1 MLNKSKWIWQES
13 EYEKN
18 VFCDFSEKFNF
29 GGKKATIKISVDT
42 TYAVYVNGK
51 FAALGQYPDYPHYK
65 IYDEIDITEY
75 CNNGENNLS
84 MVVWGLGEIS
94 TTTHYPGKPALRYE
108 VFVDGELITYSSE
121 KTQSRLSRVFD
132 SSFDKNFSSHLPYTM
147 HCDLS
152 KEDNWMQGELD
163 GFKNSVVIEQ
173 EFNMYPRPIS
183 KTVISKEPIKAT
195 RLDIKENV
203 IYDLGREETGYIG
216 FSINSPIEQ
225 KITIGIGE
233 YIRNGDHIHYLLDDY
248 GKGSRG
254 RQFGFDFTL
263 KKGKNVFFNPLFR
276 VGIRYL
282 QIDAQCDLDI
292 EYIGMYTSYYK
303 LDKKPFEL
311 SDELDRKIYDVCL
324 HTLECCMH
332 EHYEDCPTREQALY
346 ALDSRNQMLCG
357 YYAFGEYKFPR
368 SNLMLFGKDIREDK
382 LLTITAPRKVKLT
395 ISTFALF
402 YIIETFEYVT
412 YSKDLSII
420 EETYDKMQ
428 GIFDAFIGRMDGGLV
443 PNFTEKHIWNFYE
456 WREGMEGKLDHEDDY
471 KFDTPMN
478 CIFVLALKAMHR
490 MNQMVG
496 KTDNYLELAD
506 SINKEIYNRL
516 YDKER
521 KVFLNSTMDSNS
533 AELSNAFAILCGA
546 IEGDEAKALAE
557 KLADKDNGL
566 TLISLSMIGFKYDAL
581 VKACG
586 DKYNDYI
593 LENIRKTYKFMLDND
608 ATTFWEYDDTL
619 ERIAK
624 EGGASSF
631 CHGWSAMPVY
641 YYHTLGRDI
650 DIVKY
655 YD

>member
-1 MLNKSKWIWQES
+1 MLNKSKWIWQKT
-13 EYEKN
+13 EYQKN

-29 GGKKATIKISVDT
+29 DGKKATIKISVDT
-42 TYAVYVNGK
+42 TYVVYVNRK

-65 IYDEIDITEY
+65 IYDEIDITEH
-75 CNNGENNLS
+75 CIKGENIIS
-84 MVVWGLGEIS
+84 ISVWGLGEIS
-94 TTTHYPGKPALRYE
+94 TTTNYPGKPALRYE
-108 VFVDGELITYSSE
+108 VFADNELVAYSSE

-147 HCDLS
+147 HCNLANA
-152 KEDNWMQGELD
+152 DNWMSGELE
-163 GFKNSVVIEQ
+163 GFADSIVIEQ
-173 EFNMYPRPIS
+173 EFNMFPRPIA
-183 KTVISKEPIKAT
+183 KTVISKEPVKAT

-203 IYDLGREETGYIG
+203 IYDLGREETGYIA
-216 FSINSPIEQ
+216 FSINSSVEQ
-225 KITIGIGE
+225 TITIGFGE
-233 YIRNGDHIHYLLDDY
+233 YIRNGDHVHYLLDDY
-248 GKGSRG
+248 GNGKRG

-263 KKGKNVFFNPLFR
+263 KKGENVFFNPLFR

-282 QIDAQCDLDI
+282 QIDAKNDIDI
-292 EYIGMYTSYYK
+292 EYVGMYTSYYQ
-303 LDKKPFEL
+303 LDKKAFEL
-311 SDELDRKIYDVCL
+311 DNELDQRIYDVCL

-357 YYAFGEYKFPR
+357 YYGFGEYRFPR
-368 SNLMLFGKDIREDK
+368 SNLVLMGKDIREDK
-382 LLTITAPRKVKLT
+382 LLTITSPRKVDLT

-402 YIIETFEYVT
+402 FVIETFEYMA
-412 YSKDLSII
+412 YSKDLTIA
-420 EETYDKMQ
+420 EDTYEKMN
-428 GIFDAFIGRMDGGLV
+428 GIFEAFIGRMDDGLV

-456 WREGMEGKLDHEDDY
+456 WRDGMEGKLNQEDDY
-471 KFDTPMN
+471 KFDTPLN

-490 MNQMVG
+490 INEMLG
-496 KTDNYLELAD
+496 KTDDYLALAD
-506 SINKEIYNRL
+506 SVNKEIYNKL

-521 KVFLNSTMDSNS
+521 KVFKNSSMDSNS
-533 AELSNAFAILCGA
+533 AELSNSLAILCGA
-546 IEGDEAKALAE
+546 IQGDEAKDLAD
-557 KLADKDNGL
+557 KLADIDNGL

-581 VKACG
+581 VKAYG
-586 DKYNDYI
+586 DKYNNYI

-619 ERIAK
+619 ERVAR

-641 YYHTLGRDI
+641 YYHTLGKEI
-650 DIVKY
+650 DVTKY